1 MSENWLNEDGLLVR
15 FGPRKS
21 ESGSPAVENS
31 RGALQTMIFE
41 IGFDLDTPQ
50 DQRLNGDTRQVPLKE
65 GDYIERVRVQVEE
78 AFTGAATVDVGLE
91 TKDKT
96 AIDPTALAAAAPL
109 AVANAVDAD
118 SGTLVGAPVPD
129 VDGPAYVTVAFD
141 APPTAGRA
149 RVLVDYLPR
158 AGGLVQGEIGSGTG
172 PSVDASA

>member
-15 FGPRKS
+15 FGPRKA

-41 IGFDLDTPQ
+41 IGAGLDTPQ
-50 DQRLNGDTRQVPLKE
+50 DQRLDGDTRQVPLKE
-65 GDYIERVRVQVEE
+65 GDFIERVRVQVEE
-78 AFTGAATVDVGLE
+78 AFAGASTVDVGLE

-96 AIDPTALAAAAPL
+96 VIAADALAAAADL
-109 AVANAVDAD
+109 TTAYAVDVD
-118 SGTLVGAPVPD
+118 SGSLVDAPVPD

-158 AGGLVQGEIGSGTG
+158 AGGLVRGEIGSGTG